1 MTSSKLNDDAVTR
14 IETMVRTQDGFEI
27 ADVDLQLR
35 GPGDLM
41 GTRQSGVMEYKLANL
56 VHDAALVEWAR
67 RAAVR
72 IVDEDP
78 QLERPEHA
86 ALRARFSDFAR
97 GRMAWG
103 RIA

>member
-1 MTSSKLNDDAVTR
+1 
-14 IETMVRTQDGFEI
+14 
-27 ADVDLQLR
+27 
-35 GPGDLM
+35 
-41 GTRQSGVMEYKLANL
+41 MEYKLANL

-67 RAAVR
+67 SAAVR

>member
-1 MTSSKLNDDAVTR
+1 
-14 IETMVRTQDGFEI
+14 MVRTNDGFEI

-56 VHDAALVEWAR
+56 VHDGLLVEWAR
-67 RAAVR
+67 RAAAR

-78 QLERPEHA
+78 QLERPEYA
-86 ALRARFSDFAR
+86 ALRARFSDYAR